1 MKKIFLVLLFFLIS
15 FSNVAKSQTV
25 ELKDFQLGMT
35 KKEFKKNWKK
45 HRVKVRQSV
54 ASLLIPHYTITLAGV
69 NVDKPV
75 IWWLDKKVDTIQF
88 RFYYNIG
95 DVQPIPCGE
104 IAACDK
110 LIQPAANFV
119 RVVEAIKKKYPGFK
133 CTETELMNKM
143 GATWTNRKCIYHH
156 GDGVSIST
164 IRYRNNDEWGTIT
177 ILPTAEYEQG
187 QKENIEE
194 FNSDL

>member
-54 ASLLIPHYTITLAGV
+54 ASLLIPHYTVTLAGV

-75 IWWLDKKVDTIQF
+75 IWWLDKKVDTS
-88 RFYYNIG
+88 
-95 DVQPIPCGE
+95 
-104 IAACDK
+104 
-110 LIQPAANFV
+110 
-119 RVVEAIKKKYPGFK
+119 
-133 CTETELMNKM
+133 T
-143 GATWTNRKCIYHH
+143 
-156 GDGVSIST
+156 VS
-164 IRYRNNDEWGTIT
+164 Y
-177 ILPTAEYEQG
+177 
-187 QKENIEE
+187 
-194 FNSDL
+194 

>member
-1 MKKIFLVLLFFLIS
+1 MNKIFLVLLFFLIS
-15 FSNVAKSQTV
+15 FSHVAKSQTV

-45 HRVKVRQSV
+45 HRVKVRQNV

-88 RFYYNIG
+88 RFFYNVS
-95 DVQPIPCGE
+95 DVQPIPCSE
-104 IAACDK
+104 VASCNK

-119 RVVEAIKKKYPGFK
+119 RVVEAIKQKYPGFE
-133 CTETELMNKM
+133 CTESELMNKM

-187 QKENIEE
+187 QKENIKE
-194 FNSDL
+194 FNTDL

>member
-1 MKKIFLVLLFFLIS
+1 MKKIFLVLLFVLIS

-54 ASLLIPHYTITLAGV
+54 ASLLIPHYTVTLAGV

-95 DVQPIPCGE
+95 DVQPIPCSE
-104 IAACDK
+104 IAVCDK

-119 RVVEAIKKKYPGFK
+119 RVVEAIKQKYPGFK

>member
-1 MKKIFLVLLFFLIS
+1 MNKIFLVLLFFLIS
-15 FSNVAKSQTV
+15 FSHVAKSQTV

-45 HRVKVRQSV
+45 HRVKVRQNV

-88 RFYYNIG
+88 RFFYNVS
-95 DVQPIPCGE
+95 DVQPIPCSE
-104 IAACDK
+104 VASCNK

-119 RVVEAIKKKYPGFK
+119 RVVEAIKQKYPAFE
-133 CTETELMNKM
+133 CTESELMNKM

-187 QKENIEE
+187 QKENIKE
-194 FNSDL
+194 FNTDL

>member
-1 MKKIFLVLLFFLIS
+1 MNKIFLVLLFFLIS
-15 FSNVAKSQTV
+15 FSHVAKSQTV

-45 HRVKVRQSV
+45 HRVKVRQNV
-54 ASLLIPHYTITLAGV
+54 ASLVIPHYTITLAGV

-88 RFYYNIG
+88 RFFYNVS
-95 DVQPIPCGE
+95 DVQPIPCSE
-104 IAACDK
+104 VASCNK

-119 RVVEAIKKKYPGFK
+119 RVVEAIKQKYPGFE
-133 CTETELMNKM
+133 CTESELMNKM

-187 QKENIEE
+187 QKENIKE
-194 FNSDL
+194 FNTDL

>member
-45 HRVKVRQSV
+45 HRVKVRQSIT
-54 ASLLIPHYTITLAGV
+54 SLLLPHYTVTLAGV

-75 IWWLDKKVDTIQF
+75 IWWKDKKASTIQF
-88 RFYYNIG
+88 RFYFHV
-95 DVQPIPCGE
+95 DAVKPLPCSDIE
-104 IAACDK
+104 SCNS
-110 LIQPAANFV
+110 LIQPASNFV
-119 RVVEAIKKKYPGFK
+119 RVVEAVKKKYPGFK
-133 CTETELMNKM
+133 CSETELMNKM
-143 GATWTNRKCIYHH
+143 GATWKKRKCIYHH

-177 ILPTAEYEQG
+177 ILPTANYEQG